1 MVPSPSWISR
11 INVPSPTAIR
21 QILYG
26 VILGVS
32 LSIASTSLA
41 VYYQARKRERLAAQ
55 YQPRPIELRRD
66 EVLSGVTG
74 LIGNTPLIRINS
86 LSDALG
92 VEILGKAEFL
102 NPGGSVKDRVALRM
116 IEDAEKN
123 GLLYPYTGSRIFEGT
138 VGSTGI
144 SIATIAVARGYN
156 ATIIMPDDVA
166 EEKVKAL
173 HALGAEVERVRPASI
188 VDKKQA
194 TRRRAIEFGKQ
205 SSMDR
210 ANSLTDN
217 GSSHLLK
224 SPSSVVISTLSTHAT
239 SGADADPRADED
251 IISKPRG
258 FFADQFENKSNFDAH
273 FDGTGPEIWRQTDGR
288 VDAFVS
294 GAAGVG
300 QYLKSMNEDVIVAL
314 ADPEGSGLYNKV
326 PLRLSSPI
334 SWIAEFLIQVKYGV
348 MFDRKEAEG
357 TKRRHQVDT
366 VVEGIGINRLTNNIE
381 LALPIIDDAFRI
393 TDAEAVSMSRYLV
406 HNDGLFLGSS
416 SACNLVACV
425 KLVRQMGW
433 KDGQKIVTI
442 LCDSGTRH
450 YSKNFASNLKLRN
463 DEYLRTANIPN
474 DSQIVLDLLDT
485 PITSSS
491 E

>member
-188 VDKKQA
+188 VDKKQYVNLA
-194 TRRRAIEFGKQ
+194 RRRAIEFGKQ

-294 GAAGVG
+294 GAGTGGTIAGVG

-314 ADPEGSGLYNKV
+314 ADPEGSGLYNK
-326 PLRLSSPI
+326 
-334 SWIAEFLIQVKYGV
+334 VKYGV

-450 YSKNFASNLKLRN
+450 YSKFWN